1 MSHFSVPTY
10 AFCPNCGA
18 KTHSKKMDSHV
29 VKVCAANCGFT
40 HFNNPTPVVAV
51 IVETPDGV
59 VLAHH
64 VDWPGGIFSIITGY
78 VDPYELP
85 QQTAIRETEE
95 ELGLKAYD
103 AKFVGHYMFG
113 PKNQL
118 IIAYAVKAHGR
129 ITMNHELD
137 EYKVIPVNKLKG
149 WKTATGE
156 AVTDWVN
163 TLGALMPKPIE

>member
-1 MSHFSVPTY
+1 MSHFSVSTY

-129 ITMNHELD
+129 IKMNHELD

>member
-10 AFCPNCGA
+10 EYCPNCGA
-18 KTHSKKMDSHV
+18 KTRSKLMDEHA
-29 VKVCAANCGFT
+29 VKVCAADCGFA

-51 IVETPDGV
+51 IVETPEGV
-59 VLAHH
+59 VLAHN
-64 VDWPGGIFSIITGY
+64 VGWPGGIFSIITGY

-85 QQTAIRETEE
+85 EQTAIRETKE
-95 ELGLKAYD
+95 ELGLSAYD
-103 AKFVGHYMFG
+103 ATFVGHYMFG

-118 IIAYAVKAHGR
+118 IITYAVKAHGP
-129 ITMNHELD
+129 IKMNHELD
-137 EYKVIPVNKLKG
+137 EYKVIPVHKLKG

-163 TLGALMPKPIE
+163 TLGALMPKPNE

>member
-129 ITMNHELD
+129 IKMNHELD

-156 AVTDWVN
+156 AVTHWVN